1 MIPTE
6 TRYDK
11 LPPMGYP
18 NSIRIMTFQPN
29 NNGNSSPGDIVR
41 FNINSPGFWDPY
53 SAYINVEIDLSQE
66 ASLDY
71 FDALQIDGSAS
82 SLISELVVTCKG
94 GELERVSEYDV
105 IASIIE
111 DTSLNNAQRQCRDIQ
126 GLGSNNRVFNKP
138 IGSSYTP
145 GTFGPGWTTPT
156 TAPVADWTKLNWYQS
171 KPWME
176 NRHGNGYS
184 VATDTVADITGNL
197 TTSFRKKTYGSI
209 STLGSSAGSGGLV
222 KNTLD
227 NLAMGFSTG
236 GFDNSTTTG
245 NDNAN
250 CNIIGIPN
258 IFNQDLTEGCFEP
271 VLSKGVSMPTMLNG
285 SFNTTTAC
293 KRNFC
298 IPIYSGIFG
307 ILMPKNSYKYIPMN
321 ALEDL
326 VLEFRLNPYA
336 LFAAGYRQASGQ
348 TESATWL
355 TIGTDLNSK
364 YGQIPRKWKISKFEI
379 VVEMLFFDKIIDQ
392 MIIDQIN
399 SDSGVVFHTTSWY
412 LGPLYNIPAGTTP
425 SGTYQLNLGFESL
438 KTLVLAFIPQDY
450 LKYTFL
456 RKLYRVNCSITSLQ
470 LRVGMDLFPS
480 LPIKGHA
487 GTSGHYDSTYGYKNN
502 AEYLIALQK
511 AFGKFQNKD
520 EDFAVNQTNFA
531 VNERYW
537 NYTTDDVKTTVNNH
551 MQTTGYM
558 PLIHENRCKG
568 KALFAMDLESLSE
581 NKNVISGLNTI
592 RNRPFEILLT
602 SDAAYPYGYRD
613 KTYALTQT
621 ASVTMMIFCQYDMIV
636 QLRKWNVSV
645 VGRGS
650 GI

>member
-71 FDALQIDGSAS
+71 FDALQLDGSAS

-105 IASIIE
+105 IASIVE

-126 GLGSNNRVFNKP
+126 GLGSNNKVFNKP
-138 IGSSYTP
+138 IGSTFAPS
-145 GTFGPGWTTPT
+145 TFGPAWTSAVP
-156 TAPVADWTKLNWYQS
+156 PVVDWTKVYWYQS

-176 NRHGNGYS
+176 NRIESGNG
-184 VATDTVADITGNL
+184 VNHERVNDLTGNL
-197 TTSFRKKTYGSI
+197 DVSFKKRGYGS
-209 STLGSSAGSGGLV
+209 STKLDSSGGSGGLV
-222 KNTLD
+222 SNTLD
-227 NLAMGFSTG
+227 NLSMGFSTG
-236 GFDNSTTTG
+236 GFNNISTYG
-245 NDNAN
+245 NDNSN
-250 CNIIGIPN
+250 CNITGIPN

-271 VLSKGVSMPTMLNG
+271 VLSKGVSMPTMLN
-285 SFNTTTAC
+285 
-293 KRNFC
+293 
-298 IPIYSGIFG
+298 
-307 ILMPKNSYKYIPMN
+307 

-348 TESATWL
+348 TEAATWS
-355 TIGTDLNSK
+355 TIGTDLPSK

-480 LPIKGHA
+480 LPIKGHS
-487 GTSGHYDSTYGYKNN
+487 GTSGHYNNTYGYKNN
-502 AEYLIALQK
+502 A
-511 AFGKFQNKD
+511 
-520 EDFAVNQTNFA
+520 
-531 VNERYW
+531 
-537 NYTTDDVKTTVNNH
+537 
-551 MQTTGYM
+551 
-558 PLIHENRCKG
+558 
-568 KALFAMDLESLSE
+568 
-581 NKNVISGLNTI
+581 
-592 RNRPFEILLT
+592 
-602 SDAAYPYGYRD
+602 
-613 KTYALTQT
+613 
-621 ASVTMMIFCQYDMIV
+621 
-636 QLRKWNVSV
+636 
-645 VGRGS
+645 
-650 GI
+650 